1 MRKVN
6 AGFMPSY
13 SLLLHSYVV
22 FKNYQEIKSNT
33 AQVHTSVLKPSS
45 LPQKWK
51 VLISETP
58 VLSIPGD
65 T

>member
-45 LPQKWK
+45 LPQK
-51 VLISETP
+51 
-58 VLSIPGD
+58 
-65 T
+65 